1 VRRPASGS
9 RRLGR
14 LEKCICISCEAYVCE
29 TDGFTVELG
38 VYRLADVDL
47 GGLNGDKAY
56 EPCPLLKT
64 PLAKCLITKTLD
76 DVKHTV
82 LIGAMVKDI
91 RRILVVRWQV
101 ALSQLHHDQVTWARC
116 GPGYATRR
124 AHVTRCK
131 TVNNWITVFMLR
143 SF

>member
-1 VRRPASGS
+1 MRRPASGS

-14 LEKCICISCEAYVCE
+14 LEKCICISCEAHVRE

-56 EPCPLLKT
+56 EPRPLLKT

-91 RRILVVRWQV
+91 RSILVVRWQV
-101 ALSQLHHDQVTWARC
+101 AYRNFIMIKLGQSAARD
-116 GPGYATRR
+116 TRR
-124 AHVTRCK
+124 DAHT
-131 TVNNWITVFMLR
+131 
-143 SF
+143 